1 MDATTTTEESV
12 KLMKVSEIKKE
23 LTARG
28 LATNGIKSA
37 LQKRLLEAIAAEPAA
52 EEPKE
57 DAMETEEPT
66 EAATEATELPD
77 LDDGAVYKGTVKYFR
92 NSCYALVTPEADLKS
107 VGLKGNAVKISA
119 SQILSSESP
128 AVLSKGQEVEFK
140 LKRDEW
146 GVYGH
151 SLTGPAGASV
161 GLPEGYEPRT
171 YPDRTVCND
180 GQVYTGTVKTF
191 MWAQGFGFITF
202 DRPEDFVA
210 PEITDKKAAKKF
222 EANEIWFARSDI
234 CSTDAA
240 VGVRAET
247 KVRFQLYTDEKGIGA
262 QQIKPEDAEVFS
274 GVDAGLKRGPPK
286 KKKQRKQNKRKA
298 NQVGNQK
305 GGFQMPMN
313 GMPMNMAGCQ
323 MVMMNGQAFMMMPM
337 PSAMMGGPNKKR
349 KKNKNKRNKKKKA
362 AAAAAAAS
370 SAEEATIAEPV
381 IATAI

>member
-1 MDATTTTEESV
+1 MDATTSITEASV

-23 LTARG
+23 LTNRG
-28 LATNGIKSA
+28 LATNGIKAS

-66 EAATEATELPD
+66 EAATEATELQD

-119 SQILSSESP
+119 SQILSNASP

-151 SLTGPAGASV
+151 SLTGPAGASI
-161 GLPEGYEPRT
+161 GLPEGYEPRS
-171 YPDRTVCND
+171 YPERTVCND
-180 GQVYTGTVKTF
+180 GQIYTGTVKTF

-262 QQIKPEDAEVFS
+262 QQIRPEDAETFS
-274 GVDAGLKRGPPK
+274 GVASELKRGPPK
-286 KKKQRKQNKRKA
+286 KKKQRKQNNKRKA
-298 NQVGNQK
+298 NQLANQK
-305 GGFQMPMN
+305 GGFR
-313 GMPMNMAGCQ
+313 MPMNMGGCQ
-323 MVMMNGQAFMMMPM
+323 MVMMNGQAFMLMPM
-337 PSAMMGGPNKKR
+337 PSAMMGGPTKKR
-349 KKNKNKRNKKKKA
+349 KKNKKKRNKKKKA

-381 IATAI
+381 IATI